1 MLVENKKNKVDMAL
15 TLQLLRIVI
24 GFAMCVSVPL
34 FSVPTPY
41 SLILMMGG
49 GVVAGG
55 EFLFAGLKG
64 FLQEEY
70 FTRNTVLLIVFAIS
84 FIIGVGYEGAMLLIL
99 TQLGIVVSDYIR
111 GLVRGHILSLTGLD
125 FKTAHVYRGGLL
137 VDNFVSEL
145 GVGDEI
151 LVRPGEYFPVDCVV
165 TEGNSTVLPQLLDL
179 KKEESA
185 VNIGD
190 KIYAGTM
197 NLGAELRC
205 EVLSEGTSTAED
217 ILEVLRRPV
226 SVEAPRYERYFR
238 PLMFV
243 FAVFIGVMVA
253 MVMDVDA
260 YEAVHRGLAVLT
272 LSSAVPAYAG
282 FADIRFAARAG
293 VAARGALFADDNV
306 FMKLGHCDTAVL
318 CADGILTDGK
328 LRVTAAYS
336 ELYDEDTFLC
346 IAAHAMAY
354 ASDPAAEA
362 ILEVYNGD
370 IVFERI
376 RDFREIPNCGVMIDY
391 EGTPVVLGTQ
401 ALMASVKGLLPK
413 KMNADRQMM
422 FLLVGKE
429 YAGYFV
435 LSDPI
440 NVVCDSVKS
449 RMEKFGV
456 GNTAFITSYSSET
469 AEKIAERSN
478 ITDNAFGLTC
488 DERTQYVEQLVDR
501 ISGECAYFCGDKF
514 ADEGHSAAD
523 YDISIG
529 GDTKK
534 LISGKADV
542 VAITG
547 RFEAVLD
554 GMESARCAIRM
565 CNTSANAMF
574 AVKLLLIVLA
584 GAGLVTVW
592 FAAAF
597 ELIAT
602 LFVKIYSASAF
613 DENTL
618 VRFAKKSDT
627 KQKEKA

>member
-1 MLVENKKNKVDMAL
+1 MDKKKQNKVDMSL
-15 TLQLLRIVI
+15 TLRLLRIVI

-41 SLILMMGG
+41 SLIFMMGG

-55 EFLFAGLKG
+55 EFLFGGLKG
-64 FLQEEY
+64 FLHEEY
-70 FTRNTVLLIVFAIS
+70 FTRNTVLLIVFAVS

-99 TQLGIVVSDYIR
+99 TQVGIVVSEYIR
-111 GLVRGHILSLTGLD
+111 NLVREHILSLTGLG
-125 FKTAHVYRGGLL
+125 FKVAHVYRGGLL

-145 GVGDEI
+145 GAGDEI
-151 LVRPGEYFPVDCVV
+151 LVAPGEYFPVDCIVM
-165 TEGNSTVLPQLLDL
+165 EGHSTVCPQLLDW

-190 KIYAGTM
+190 KVYAGTM

-205 EVLSEGTSTAED
+205 EVVSEGTSTAED
-217 ILEVLRRPV
+217 ILAVLRRPI
-226 SVEAPRYERYFR
+226 SVEAPAYERYFR

-243 FAVFIGVMVA
+243 FAVFIGVMAAV
-253 MVMDVDA
+253 VMDVDA

-272 LSSAVPAYAG
+272 LSGAVPAYAG

-293 VAARGALFADDNV
+293 AAARGALFADDEV
-306 FMKLGHCDTAVL
+306 FMKLGRCDSAVL
-318 CADGILTDGK
+318 CADGILTEGK

-362 ILEVYNGD
+362 ILEVYSGD

-413 KMNADRQMM
+413 KMSADRQMM
-422 FLLVGKE
+422 FMLVGKE

-440 NVVCDSVKS
+440 SEVCDTVKS
-449 RMEKFGV
+449 QLEGFGIA
-456 GNTAFITSYSSET
+456 NTKFITSYSSET

-478 ITDNAFGLTC
+478 ISDYAFGLSR
-488 DERTQYVEQLVDR
+488 DERTQYIEQTGDEV
-501 ISGECAYFCGDKF
+501 SGECAYFCVEKF
-514 ADEGHSAAD
+514 VDEDHSAAD
-523 YDISIG
+523 YDIIVG
-529 GDTKK
+529 GDTKQ
-534 LISGKADV
+534 LVSAKADV
-542 VAITG
+542 IAITG

-554 GMESARCAIRM
+554 GLKAAQSTVRM
-565 CNTSANAMF
+565 CNAAANAML

-584 GAGLVTVW
+584 GAGLITVW

-613 DENTL
+613 EEKTL
-618 VRFAKKSDT
+618 ERFEKKSDT
-627 KQKEKA
+627 KKKEKA